1 MDSSL
6 IKNLQNLLLN
16 AQSDQDR
23 QARKIAL
30 QILDATLKA
39 SNPYDLVKKQV
50 HLQGNLL
57 TITSQTIN
65 LDDYDHIYIIG
76 AGKASGIMAEAI
88 HKQDVKENLSA
99 TSALID
105 DTSERISD
113 YLKIGKIGLSY
124 FVSKNVMVWML
135 PIMPPKCD
143 DRYMLLVTKAITI
156 LTGMPKSALKLLGKE
171 EIFVPELLKISSKW
185 VAKVCKE

>member
-1 MDSSL
+1 MTRSSKAL
-6 IKNLQNLLLN
+6 EKSLQKNLKNFENLSVSKSLSIILN
-16 AQSDQDR
+16 HLKKRGNFSSC
-23 QARKIAL
+23 
-30 QILDATLKA
+30 ILTD
-39 SNPYDLVKKQV
+39 SNGL
-50 HLQGNLL
+50 
-57 TITSQTIN
+57 
-65 LDDYDHIYIIG
+65 
-76 AGKASGIMAEAI
+76 IMAEAI